1 MEINN
6 KILVGMGIGLIAI
19 AILFIGVSSAVSDSA
34 TISFN
39 VTVEEG
45 GITITPMNTSF
56 GVLHPDESITLS
68 PSFTASNT
76 KATNATLE
84 ASFTT
89 NIAGEYGLVSSDT
102 NSIISAQYFSF
113 SNQGYM
119 EYMNNSGVP
128 ITIGTVETEE
138 SFDATLTVP
147 PNQEAKS
154 YAGII
159 DILISFD

>member
-6 KILVGMGIGLIAI
+6 KILVGMGISLIAI
-19 AILFIGVSSAVSDSA
+19 AVLLIGISSAVSDSA

-39 VTVEEG
+39 VTVESG
-45 GITITPMNTSF
+45 VTITPMNTSF
-56 GVLHPDESITLS
+56 GVLHPDETITLT

-89 NIAGEYGLVSSDT
+89 NIAGNYGLVSADT
-102 NSIISAQYFSF
+102 NNIILAEYFSF
-113 SNQGYM
+113 SNQGEM

>member
-1 MEINN
+1 
-6 KILVGMGIGLIAI
+6 MGISLIAI
-19 AILFIGVSSAVSDSA
+19 AVLLISVSSAVSDSA

-39 VTVEEG
+39 VTVES

-56 GVLHPDESITLS
+56 GVLQPDESITLS

-76 KATNATLE
+76 KTTNATLE

-89 NIAGEYGLVSSDT
+89 NIAGEYGLVSADT
-102 NSIISAQYFSF
+102 NNIILAEYFSF
-113 SNQGYM
+113 SNQGEM

-154 YAGII
+154 YQGII
-159 DILISFD
+159 DIVISFPEE